1 MEINYYR
8 LGKNYILESITS
20 DAVTEQI
27 SKPDYNYL
35 IDLVDPSIEELQ
47 NILNRFKFHSSII
60 DNCIDSQ
67 NSSLFESYENQFYIQ
82 FPEAMLEGD
91 SLKSLNITFLRTSN
105 IMIIIRKEQS
115 SDIIKIIEEI
125 NEDQEIEG
133 GRSLLLLLL
142 NILTFLVKKESTIYF
157 RLRKETD
164 HLADIVLN
172 SPESLVIK
180 DMIKLKRQVEDF
192 LNIVEDQL
200 FCNVSIKR
208 VNILISNTREIL
220 NYIDDLTNDIERGIT
235 IISRLN
241 DRITDYHNYFQTT
254 INEKTNSRLRLLTII
269 SSIFLPITLIAGI
282 FGMNFD
288 YIPGTDWIYG
298 YQATILFMIMISFL
312 LISIFYIRG
321 WFK

>member
-1 MEINYYR
+1 MDINYYR
-8 LGKNYILESITS
+8 LGNNYILESITS

-47 NILNRFKFHSSII
+47 DILNRFKFHSSII

-67 NSSLFESYENQFYIQ
+67 NSSLFESYENQYYIQ

-125 NEDQEIEG
+125 NEDQEIEDG
-133 GRSLLLLLL
+133 GSLLLLFLK
-142 NILTFLVKKESTIYF
+142 IQTFLVKKESTIFF

-208 VNILISNTREIL
+208 VKLLISNTREIL
-220 NYIDDLTNDIERGIT
+220 NYIDDLTDDIERGIT

-241 DRITDYHNYFQTT
+241 IRLTDYHNYFQTT
-254 INEKTNSRLRLLTII
+254 IDQKTNSRLRLLTII

-282 FGMNFD
+282 FGMNFYD
-288 YIPGTDWIYG
+288 IPGINWKYG
-298 YQATILFMIMISFL
+298 YEVTILSMIITSAV
-312 LISIFYIRG
+312 LISIFYFRG
-321 WFK
+321 WLK

>member
-8 LGKNYILESITS
+8 LGNNYILESITS

-27 SKPDYNYL
+27 SKPDFNYL

-47 NILNRFKFHSSII
+47 EILNRFKFHSSII

-82 FPEAMLEGD
+82 YPQAILEAD
-91 SLKSLNITFLRTSN
+91 SLRSLNITFLWTSN

-180 DMIKLKRQVEDF
+180 DMMKLKRQVEDF
-192 LNIVEDQL
+192 LNIAEDQL

-220 NYIDDLTNDIERGIT
+220 NYIDDLTDDIERGIT

-298 YQATILFMIMISFL
+298 YQATILFMIMISIL

>member
-1 MEINYYR
+1 MDINYYR

-27 SKPDYNYL
+27 AKPDYNYL

-47 NILNRFKFHSSII
+47 NTLNRFKFHSSII

-67 NSSLFESYENQFYIQ
+67 NSSLFESYENQYYIQ

-125 NEDQEIEG
+125 NEDQEIEDG
-133 GRSLLLLLL
+133 GSLLLLFLK
-142 NILTFLVKKESTIYF
+142 IQTFLVKKESTIFF

-208 VNILISNTREIL
+208 VKLLISNTREIL
-220 NYIDDLTNDIERGIT
+220 NYIDDLTDDIERGIT

-254 INEKTNSRLRLLTII
+254 IDQKTNSRLRLLTII

-282 FGMNFD
+282 FGMNFYD
-288 YIPGTDWIYG
+288 IPGINWKYG
-298 YQATILFMIMISFL
+298 YEVTILSMIITSAV
-312 LISIFYIRG
+312 LISIFYFRG
-321 WFK
+321 WLK